1 MTISPAI
8 KTTVRQSNIELL
20 RLVVMGMIVLH
31 HFIFH
36 GLGLYRNLAFGE
48 ASLMDANDTKMA
60 LIADSFLICGVNVF
74 ILISGW
80 FSIKFKTKSFV
91 KLFAI
96 CSFFAV
102 VGWGIY
108 LAVNDIP
115 MGGGILLRFVKR
127 AVFVISSKTWWFI
140 QLYFLLMF
148 LSTPINKYIENA
160 SRKSL
165 IYTIG
170 ILLFI
175 NVYLGWIQ
183 GIEFVKDG
191 YNLFNFIMLYMIGRY
206 LRLYWNN
213 DYSKYRDLLV
223 FIAASIATAVL
234 ALLLNRM
241 GRNTYMALSYNCP
254 FIIIASISL
263 LLLFTKFNFKSK
275 AINYLASSSLAI
287 YLFQEGCYNCYK
299 YIGQMYTSG
308 VPALKFA
315 LMIVFYFVLS
325 MLAPIAI
332 DKLRLLAFGKLEE
345 KAADV
350 LDKKV
355 FQKYIE

>member
-1 MTISPAI
+1 MTTTAI

-36 GLGLYRNLAFGE
+36 GLGLFRNLYFDEPAIMSE
-48 ASLMDANDTKMA
+48 RDTGLA
-60 LIADSFLICGVNVF
+60 LIADSFLICAVNVF

-80 FSIKFKTKSFV
+80 FSIKFKAKSFV
-91 KLFAI
+91 KLFGI
-96 CSFFAV
+96 CSIFGIL
-102 VGWGIY
+102 GWWIFI
-108 LAVNDIP
+108 AKNDIP
-115 MGGGILLRFVKR
+115 IGGGILLRIIKR

-148 LSTPINKYIENA
+148 LSTPINKYFESA

-170 ILLFI
+170 VFLFM
-175 NVYLGWIQ
+175 NVYLGWIW

-206 LRLYWNN
+206 LRLYWKN
-213 DYSKYRDLLV
+213 DYGKCRDLLV
-223 FIAASIATAVL
+223 FIVASIATALL
-234 ALLLNRM
+234 ALLLNHF
-241 GRNTYMALSYNCP
+241 GGNTYMALSYNSP

-263 LLLFTKFNFKSK
+263 FLLFAKFSFKSK
-275 AINYLASSSLAI
+275 AINYFAGSSLAI
-287 YLFQEGCYNCYK
+287 YLFQDGGYNCYR
-299 YIGQMYTSG
+299 YIRQMYTSG
-308 VPALKFA
+308 VPAMKFA
-315 LMIVFYFVLS
+315 LMIVVYFILS
-325 MLAPIAI
+325 MLVPIVI
-332 DKLRLLAFGKLEE
+332 DKLRLLVFDKWEE

>member
-1 MTISPAI
+1 MITTPAI
-8 KTTVRQSNIELL
+8 KTTIRQSNIELL

-36 GLGLYRNLAFGE
+36 GLGLFRNLYFREPAIM
-48 ASLMDANDTKMA
+48 SDRDTGLA

-80 FSIKFKTKSFV
+80 FSIKFKAKSFV

-102 VGWGIY
+102 LGWGIH
-108 LAVNDIP
+108 LAINDIP
-115 MGGGILLRFVKR
+115 IGGGILLRFVKR

-148 LSTPINKYIENA
+148 LSCPINKYIENA
-160 SRKSL
+160 SRKSQV
-165 IYTIG
+165 YTIG
-170 ILLFI
+170 VLLFM

-213 DYSKYRDLLV
+213 DYGKRRDLLI

-241 GRNTYMALSYNCP
+241 GRNTYMALSYNSP

-263 LLLFTKFNFKSK
+263 LLLFTKFKIKSNL
-275 AINYLASSSLAI
+275 INLLASSSLAI
-287 YLFQEGCYNCYK
+287 YLFQEGVFNVYRNIK
-299 YIGQMYTSG
+299 AMYMTD
-308 VPALKFA
+308 VPAVKFA
-315 LMIVFYFVLS
+315 LMIVLFFVLS
-325 MLAPIAI
+325 MLVPIAI
-332 DKLRLLAFGKLEE
+332 DKLRLYVFGKLEE
-345 KAADV
+345 KATDV

>member
-1 MTISPAI
+1 MTTTPAI

-36 GLGLYRNLAFGE
+36 GLGLFRNLYFGE
-48 ASLMDANDTKMA
+48 PAIMSERDTDLA

-80 FSIKFKTKSFV
+80 FSIKFKAKSFV
-91 KLFAI
+91 KLFAV
-96 CSFFAV
+96 CSFFAIM
-102 VGWGIY
+102 GWGIH

-115 MGGGILLRFVKR
+115 IGGGILLRFVKR
-127 AVFVISSKTWWFI
+127 AIFVISSKTWWFI

-148 LSTPINKYIENA
+148 LSTFINKYIENA
-160 SRKSL
+160 SQKSL
-165 IYTIG
+165 IYTIS
-170 ILLFI
+170 IFLFM
-175 NVYLGWIQ
+175 NVYLGWVQ

-191 YNLFNFIMLYMIGRY
+191 YNLFNFIMLYIIGRY

-213 DYSKYRDLLV
+213 DYGKYRDLLI
-223 FIAASIATAVL
+223 FIAASIATTIL
-234 ALLLNRM
+234 ALLLNRL
-241 GRNTYMALSYNCP
+241 GLNTYTALCYNSP

-263 LLLFTKFNFKSK
+263 LLLFTKFSFKSK
-275 AINYLASSSLAI
+275 AINYLAGSSLAI
-287 YLFQEGCYNCYK
+287 YLFQDGGYNCYS
-299 YIGQMYTSG
+299 YIRQMYSSG
-308 VPALKFA
+308 VQVIKFA
-315 LMIVFYFVLS
+315 LMIALFFVLS
-325 MLAPIAI
+325 MLVPIAI
-332 DKLRLLAFGKLEE
+332 DKLRLLVFGKLEE
-345 KAADV
+345 KVADV